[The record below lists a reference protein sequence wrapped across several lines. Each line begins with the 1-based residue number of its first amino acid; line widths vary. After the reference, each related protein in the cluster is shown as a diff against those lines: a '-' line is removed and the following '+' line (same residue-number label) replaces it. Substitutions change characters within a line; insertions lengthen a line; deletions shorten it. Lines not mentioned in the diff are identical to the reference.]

1 MTDFARNKKALH
13 DFAIEETYEAGIQ
26 LTGPEVKS
34 VREGQANLKESYARV
49 RDGEVFLIG
58 AHISPYANARQERQ
72 LPTRDRKL
80 LLHRK
85 EIDRLIGKSQEEGK
99 TLIPLKLYSKNG
111 IVKLQIA
118 VASRKRQYDKRR
130 EIAKKT
136 ADREIERAMKER
148 AAPLERFATQIAHF
162 STLRLGLRFS
172 ARRRSAR
179 RLVSISAKLNRES
192 ARADVAGKRSR
203 AKPEAKLKQGVV
215 GSVLSLANL
224 SKW

>member
-1 MTDFARNKKALH
+1 VTDFARNKKALH
-13 DFAIEETYEAGIQ
+13 DFAIEETYESGIQ

-34 VREGQANLKESYARV
+34 VREGRANLKESYARV

-72 LPTRDRKL
+72 YPTRDRKL

-118 VASRKRQYDKRR
+118 VASRKLQIAVASRKRQYDKRR

-148 AAPLERFATQIAHF
+148 V
-162 STLRLGLRFS
+162 
-172 ARRRSAR
+172 RR
-179 RLVSISAKLNRES
+179 
-192 ARADVAGKRSR
+192 
-203 AKPEAKLKQGVV
+203 
-215 GSVLSLANL
+215 
-224 SKW
+224 